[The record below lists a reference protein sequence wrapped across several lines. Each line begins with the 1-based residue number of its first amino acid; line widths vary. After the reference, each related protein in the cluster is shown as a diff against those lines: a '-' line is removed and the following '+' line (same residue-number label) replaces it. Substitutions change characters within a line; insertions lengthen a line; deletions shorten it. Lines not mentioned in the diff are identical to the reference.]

1 MFPKQNCPVCQNRA
15 YYDTNGALTLRLH
28 LQEALESLQ
37 EAMKSEARL
46 LEENEKLVN
55 EITKLKERLTY
66 DIAEEGT

>member
-15 YYDTNGALTLRLH
+15 YYDTNGALTLMS
-28 LQEALESLQ
+28 QLQ

-55 EITKLKERLTY
+55 EITKLKEKLTVVY
-66 DIAEEGT
+66 PFLIV